1 MYTHQAAPPRIRVEA
16 TGCCRVLARRT
27 APTDS
32 ARAADKS
39 ARSTARVF
47 TWQPH
52 QDRDI
57 LCQQGAAS
65 RRCTGLL
72 HPDPTQA
79 ADSQDKDSQRSV
91 WTLRADTTLTCRV
104 GQHSHTR
111 LPCPDSRLAM
121 DSKSNRQLLH
131 VRALHAHAPNPLL
144 LVRQHP
150 MHHTSQLRFQPAC
163 QNHPAHSK
171 HRCHFYT
178 LPNFKIGRD
187 RYFV

>member
-1 MYTHQAAPPRIRVEA
+1 M
-16 TGCCRVLARRT
+16 LARRT

-65 RRCTGLL
+65 RRRTGLL

-79 ADSQDKDSQRSV
+79 ADSQDKDSQRSM

-104 GQHSHTR
+104 GQHAHTR

-131 VRALHAHAPNPLL
+131 VRALMRMPQTRCFWSDSTPCTTQASSDSNRPA
-144 LVRQHP
+144 RTTR
-150 MHHTSQLRFQPAC
+150 HTVNTDAIS
-163 QNHPAHSK
+163 
-171 HRCHFYT
+171 T
-178 LPNFKIGRD
+178 
-187 RYFV
+187 RYQILKLGETGISFNS